1 MLPSFKGNMSLRV
14 RNTLIVKTNWL
25 IFKET
30 PPAYIIWLINLTKT
44 DQPAYKYTKIEHTW
58 NWEWFPPQ
66 DGLSSG
72 HASDLDDELDPE
84 LHIQSVLSSQ
94 ARRGDKD
101 RNGHAATLSSLLALS
116 EPPTTR
122 LPPPSPAPECPPAP
136 ASEVLEQGSAPSV
149 AAAIKDIKKAI
160 QSAKTLHSTPGC
172 GPVPPDP
179 WLPRGAPVEA
189 PLPAPPTSPPPS
201 PPSPACSTPPPPP
214 PLELQEET
222 ESEVEEERV
231 PTPEVM
237 KKDDEDLDTDQV
249 TRINYFQTLVGID
262 MAMSKDKHNQHPSS
276 DWLSLAGDGPA
287 VGPAVQWWYGLL
299 RYCQGNQGNGINTLR
314 RQWPGTAP
322 ILCRFTLD
330 SVNMKSNTRQR
341 ETSLFNNALSDDISS

>member
-1 MLPSFKGNMSLRV
+1 M
-14 RNTLIVKTNWL
+14 
-25 IFKET
+25 
-30 PPAYIIWLINLTKT
+30 
-44 DQPAYKYTKIEHTW
+44 
-58 NWEWFPPQ
+58 
-66 DGLSSG
+66 
-72 HASDLDDELDPE
+72 
-84 LHIQSVLSSQ
+84 
-94 ARRGDKD
+94 
-101 RNGHAATLSSLLALS
+101 
-116 EPPTTR
+116 
-122 LPPPSPAPECPPAP
+122 
-136 ASEVLEQGSAPSV
+136 LEQGSAPSV

-189 PLPAPPTSPPPS
+189 PLPAPPTSRPPS

-262 MAMSKDKHNQHPSS
+262 MAMSKDKHYQHPS
-276 DWLSLAGDGPA
+276 
-287 VGPAVQWWYGLL
+287 
-299 RYCQGNQGNGINTLR
+299 
-314 RQWPGTAP
+314 
-322 ILCRFTLD
+322 
-330 SVNMKSNTRQR
+330 
-341 ETSLFNNALSDDISS
+341 